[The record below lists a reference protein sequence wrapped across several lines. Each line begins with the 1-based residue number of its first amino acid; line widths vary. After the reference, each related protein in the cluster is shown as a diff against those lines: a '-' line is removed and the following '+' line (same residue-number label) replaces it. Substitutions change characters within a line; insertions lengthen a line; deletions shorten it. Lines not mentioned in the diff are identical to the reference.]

1 MNYDEMKKK
10 NTEILLA
17 KLKDLGVTRA
27 EVLYSGGGDS
37 GDFTDPCLFTSEGPC
52 DDPIF
57 KQIVVQYS
65 RYFNE
70 SWEIGEKDVGL
81 EEAFMDY
88 AESILERHHPGW
100 EINEGSN
107 GTMNFSF
114 EEMKVT
120 IDHTYHEPVSDWD
133 TYAL

>member
-10 NTEILLA
+10 NTENLLA
-17 KLKDLGVTRA
+17 KLKDLRVTRA

-37 GDFTDPCLFTSEGPC
+37 GDFTDLCLFTSEGQC

-57 KQIVVQYS
+57 KQIVVQYI
-65 RYFNE
+65 RYYNE
-70 SWEIGEKDVGL
+70 SWEIGEKDVSL

-88 AESILERHHPGW
+88 AESILERHQPGW

-114 EEMKVT
+114 EEMEVT
-120 IDHTYHEPVSDWD
+120 IDHTYHQPVSDWE